1 VRAEEAALEA
11 LKSLGINPIYLLSYL
26 VNFVVLVV
34 LLRLLLYRPI
44 LNMFETRRA
53 KIEKGLEDA
62 RAAEL
67 ARANAETEK
76 QRILDEA
83 RIEAQKIR
91 AEANQQAEQAAA
103 KVRADAQA
111 EAKKIKDDALGSLSS
126 ERDKMLSEL
135 RGQIAALAIAAANKL
150 IGESLDRKWQEAL
163 IADFFAKVP
172 AQVRSSLA
180 GVTGEAEV
188 ISAVPLTPE
197 EQARVKLELA
207 LSTASFYVDPKLLGG
222 LRVRVGDKVV
232 DGSVA
237 AQLESLHASLI

>member
-1 VRAEEAALEA
+1 LDI
-11 LKSLGINPIYLLSYL
+11 LNNIGINPVFLLAQI
-26 VNFVVLVV
+26 VNFVVLAL
-34 LLRLLLYRPI
+34 LLRALLYGPI
-44 LNMFETRRA
+44 TKMLDERRA

-76 QRILDEA
+76 QRILDGA
-83 RIEAQKIR
+83 RAEAQKIR

-103 KVRADAQA
+103 KIHADAQLEA
-111 EAKKIKDDALGSLSS
+111 EKVKADAKAELGS

-135 RGQIAALAIAAANKL
+135 RGQIAALAIAASNKL
-150 IGESLDRKWQEAL
+150 IGESLDRERQEAL

-172 AQVRSSLA
+172 GDVRSGLA
-180 GVTGEAEV
+180 GVAGEAEV
-188 ISAVPLTPE
+188 ISAVPLTPQ
-197 EQARVKLELA
+197 EQARVKSELA
-207 LSTASFYVDPKLLGG
+207 LNAASFRVDPKLLGG

-237 AQLESLHASLI
+237 AQLESLHASLS